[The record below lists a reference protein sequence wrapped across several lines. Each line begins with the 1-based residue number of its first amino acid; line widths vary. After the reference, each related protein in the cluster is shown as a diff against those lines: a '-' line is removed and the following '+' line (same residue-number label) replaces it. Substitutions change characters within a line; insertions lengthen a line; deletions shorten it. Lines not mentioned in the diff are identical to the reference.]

1 MVMKAVRKP
10 DSREGRLSGS
20 ITFHTI
26 CRVEQPMDWAFAV
39 WETLYSTV
47 IASVF
52 AYLIGLPLGVVLV
65 TGARDGIRPLPGSAP
80 RMFTFTPQSMAREAM
95 RGS

>member
-1 MVMKAVRKP
+1 MFDFFSDPKAAAQVDFLIRNIP
-10 DSREGRLSGS
+10 
-20 ITFHTI
+20 
-26 CRVEQPMDWAFAV
+26 FAV

-65 TGARDGIRPLPGSAP
+65 RSEERRVGKECRL
-80 RMFTFTPQSMAREAM
+80 
-95 RGS
+95 